1 MFLNIEGKIKVIR
14 QLQFIFV
21 NALLLLFSGSVV
33 AYQVGVE
40 FSADAI
46 QVAPGRSPI
55 YSKMFVS
62 KKAVRTE
69 MMQQGVK
76 YIDISYLNDGKRV
89 FLNPQQKT
97 YMEQTGLVVTPS
109 WSGKKAKTPCEGI
122 PGASCKKLGNETI
135 QGINTEKWQVE
146 RKVNNKSYRSL
157 HWIDSKRR
165 LAIKEM
171 LPDGGVTE
179 LVMLGKDD
187 LNGRQVERWES
198 RSSHP
203 SGKSQVS
210 RQWYD
215 LQLKIVIREEMEGG
229 YLRELSN
236 IKVANQDKSLF
247 RLPDGY
253 KKISNNMSG
262 TNKANNQGKQK

>member
-1 MFLNIEGKIKVIR
+1 MIR

-21 NALLLLFSGSVV
+21 NALLLLFSNSVF
-33 AYQVGVE
+33 AYQVSVE

-46 QVAPGRSPI
+46 QVAPGRSPL

-62 KKAVRTE
+62 KDAVRTE
-69 MMQQGVK
+69 MMEQGVK
-76 YIDISYLNDGKRV
+76 YIDISYLKEGKRV

-97 YMEQTGLVVTPS
+97 YMEQTGLVVAPS

-122 PGASCKKLGNETI
+122 TGASCKKLGNEII

-146 RKVNNKSYRSL
+146 RKVKNKPFRSL
-157 HWIDSKRR
+157 H
-165 LAIKEM
+165 
-171 LPDGGVTE
+171 
-179 LVMLGKDD
+179 
-187 LNGRQVERWES
+187 
-198 RSSHP
+198 HP
-203 SGKSQVS
+203 SGKSKVS
-210 RQWYD
+210 SQWYD